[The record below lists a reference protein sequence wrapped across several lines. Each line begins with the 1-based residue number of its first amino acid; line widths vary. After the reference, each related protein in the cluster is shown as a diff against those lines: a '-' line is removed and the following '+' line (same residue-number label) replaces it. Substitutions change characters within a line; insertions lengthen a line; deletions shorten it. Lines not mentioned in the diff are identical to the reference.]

1 MSRPQ
6 AQPEA
11 DNGGHVFLI
20 SDLCAM
26 LETYLEPDQVAE
38 VYRAYLFGAE
48 AHEGQRRA
56 TGEPYIYH
64 PIAAA
69 RILAEMHMDYKSL
82 MAAILHDVIE
92 DTPTAREQLVET
104 FGEDVAAL
112 VDGVSKL
119 SHIHFESRAEEQA
132 ENFRKMILAM
142 TQDIRVIL
150 VKLADRTHN
159 MRTLKGLRP
168 DKRRRIAR
176 ETLDIYAP
184 IAQRL
189 GMNSIRLELEDLG
202 FQALYPMR
210 YRILKQ
216 AVRKARGNRK
226 EIVSKIEEAMAE
238 RLRQEGLEAEVIGRE
253 KHLFSIYQKMRDKG
267 LSFNEVMDVFAVR
280 IIVDSVDQ
288 CYRVLGAVHNLYKP
302 VPGKFKDYIAIPK
315 SNGYQSLHT
324 ILFSPYNVYVEV
336 QIRTRDMHRV
346 AEAGIAAH
354 WLYKSGDEHGNS
366 AQVRA
371 REWLKG
377 LLEIQQHAGN
387 SIEFL
392 ENVKVDLFPEE
403 VYVFTP
409 GGDIF
414 ELPRG
419 STAVDLAYAIH
430 TDIGNQCVAAK
441 IDRQLMPL
449 RTPLYNG
456 QTVEIITSPGA
467 QPNPAWLDFVVTGKA
482 RSNIRHFLKNLRQ
495 EESIALGRR
504 LLNKALVAWEIKLDA
519 IPRKDINR
527 VVKGYKYRDLD
538 ELLAEI
544 GLGNQVAIVVA
555 RALLEGSRKI
565 RDEEGEDSTS
575 PLAIRGTEGAVVQL
589 ARCCHPI
596 PDDPIVGFISA
607 GRGIVIH
614 HRDCK
619 NVADFR
625 SRPEKW
631 VDVEWEPD
639 ADKDYPVDVRLL
651 TANKRGVLATIAAA
665 VSEMDA
671 NIENVNMEERDGMFT
686 SLNLTITVKNRKH
699 LARIIRRLRSYDMV
713 ERIQRIK

>member
-1 MSRPQ
+1 
-6 AQPEA
+6 
-11 DNGGHVFLI
+11 
-20 SDLCAM
+20 
-26 LETYLEPDQVAE
+26 
-38 VYRAYLFGAE
+38 
-48 AHEGQRRA
+48 
-56 TGEPYIYH
+56 
-64 PIAAA
+64 
-69 RILAEMHMDYKSL
+69 
-82 MAAILHDVIE
+82 
-92 DTPTAREQLVET
+92 
-104 FGEDVAAL
+104 
-112 VDGVSKL
+112 
-119 SHIHFESRAEEQA
+119 
-132 ENFRKMILAM
+132 
-142 TQDIRVIL
+142 
-150 VKLADRTHN
+150 
-159 MRTLKGLRP
+159 
-168 DKRRRIAR
+168 
-176 ETLDIYAP
+176 
-184 IAQRL
+184 
-189 GMNSIRLELEDLG
+189 
-202 FQALYPMR
+202 
-210 YRILKQ
+210 
-216 AVRKARGNRK
+216 
-226 EIVSKIEEAMAE
+226 
-238 RLRQEGLEAEVIGRE
+238 
-253 KHLFSIYQKMRDKG
+253 MRDKG

-280 IIVDSVDQ
+280 IIVESVDQ

-430 TDIGNQCVAAK
+430 TDIGNHCVAAK

-527 VVKGYKYRDLD
+527 VVRGYKYRDLD